1 VTASWLPPPADY
13 ATVLKA
19 GSEAEAALVR
29 RILEEAGIPVIIRSR
44 QVPGYGDVIQKAS
57 GVWADVLVPVAYES
71 AAREYVTG
79 YLQQMKEEAE
89 TVSRFAGIIPPLV
102 TLFDRDGRI
111 DDDANRAHID
121 RLIRGGVHGVF
132 ALGST
137 GETMHL
143 TAEER
148 RAFVTLVVR
157 HVNGRVPVLIG
168 CLHTSTA
175 EAVALAHHA
184 EEIGADGVIVIPPY
198 YWTPDDRSIEAHIG
212 AVAEAVGLPVLIYN
226 FPAVVGRP
234 IPPYVVAGLAAR
246 YENVLGI
253 KDTIDSISHI
263 HEVIALVKPSKPEF
277 SVLCG
282 YEFHLLNTLLSGG
295 DGCIPAVANFAPQ
308 PTVAIYEHARAGRI
322 AEAAALMR
330 QRIQLAMLYQLPD
343 LRGGAANAP
352 FFVVIKEAMVLLG
365 QIEHATVRLPATPLS
380 EAHRGRL
387 RELLTS
393 AGLL

>member
-19 GSEAEAALVR
+19 GSETEAALVR
-29 RILEEAGIPVIIRSR
+29 RILEEVGIPVIVRSR

-71 AAREYVTG
+71 AARQYVTG
-79 YLQQMKEEAE
+79 YLRQMREAG

-111 DDDANRAHID
+111 DEGANREHID
-121 RLIRGGVHGVF
+121 RLIAGGVHAVF

-143 TAEER
+143 TTEER
-148 RAFVTLVVR
+148 RAFASLVVR
-157 HVNGRVPVLIG
+157 HVNGRVPVVVG
-168 CLHTSTA
+168 CLNTSTP
-175 EAVALAHHA
+175 EAVALARHA
-184 EEIGADGVIVIPPY
+184 EETGADGVIVIPPY
-198 YWTPDDRSIEAHIG
+198 YWTPNDEAIEAHIG
-212 AVAEAVGLPVLIYN
+212 GVAGAVRLPVLVYN
-226 FPAVVGRP
+226 FPAVVGRS
-234 IPPYVVAGLAAR
+234 IPPALVAGLAAR
-246 YENVLGI
+246 HENVLGI
-253 KDTIDSISHI
+253 KETIDSISHI
-263 HEVIALVKPSKPEF
+263 HEVIALVKPSKPAF

-308 PTVAIYEHARAGRI
+308 PTVAIYEHARAGRL
-322 AEAAALMR
+322 AEAAAAMR
-330 QRIQLAMLYQLPD
+330 QRLQLAMLYQLD
-343 LRGGAANAP
+343 AP

-365 QIEHATVRLPATPLS
+365 QIPHATVRPPAPPLS
-380 EAHRGRL
+380 EANRRRL
-387 RELLTS
+387 RDLLTS